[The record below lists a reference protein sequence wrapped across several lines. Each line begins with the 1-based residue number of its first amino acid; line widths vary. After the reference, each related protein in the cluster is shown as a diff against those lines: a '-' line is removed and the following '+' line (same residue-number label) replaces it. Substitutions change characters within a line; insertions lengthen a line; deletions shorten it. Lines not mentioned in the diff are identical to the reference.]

1 MRKRRVSLVVA
12 PAPPPYT
19 PAVSGIAVWGSPG
32 GATKKRPIEGQK
44 GARVISKRMT
54 ASVAAAALVFAFGA
68 PGAVFAC
75 DKQAKAEAKMAA
87 EGSGCSKK
95 AEAQVAAN
103 GVQADSKPCAKKA
116 EAQVA
121 ANGVQADSKPCAKAA
136 NAEGSGCAKA
146 KAAQIAK
153 ADEADDSK
161 GETVARNGG
170 R

>member
-103 GVQADSKPCAKKA
+103 GVQADSKPCAK
-116 EAQVA
+116 
-121 ANGVQADSKPCAKAA
+121 AA